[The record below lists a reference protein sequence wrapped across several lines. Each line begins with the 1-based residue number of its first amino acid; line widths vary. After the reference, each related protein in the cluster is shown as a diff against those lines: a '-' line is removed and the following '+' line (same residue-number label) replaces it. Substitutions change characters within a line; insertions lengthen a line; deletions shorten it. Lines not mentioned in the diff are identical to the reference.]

1 MFAIDIKGSNY
12 RIEIVFILT
21 YFVIDPFGFFKVQL
35 SGWIQH
41 SRFDK
46 FFMLRDRTGLIQL
59 VFDQELTGAPLES
72 CISIE
77 GTVVARPP
85 EMINPKLQTGA
96 IEVQVNKVHEINE
109 AKLQLP
115 FYIKPHNTAKESMRL
130 KHRYLDL
137 RHPWLQ
143 DNLKVR
149 SDLML
154 KMRQFL
160 QTEGFLDI
168 GKVL

>member
-1 MFAIDIKGSNY
+1 
-12 RIEIVFILT
+12 
-21 YFVIDPFGFFKVQL
+21 
-35 SGWIQH
+35 
-41 SRFDK
+41 
-46 FFMLRDRTGLIQL
+46 MLRDRTGLIQL